1 MLNSEFLSVAYGRLR
16 DTYGWT
22 TSFASDPNQSEPGA
36 WSGNP
41 YMDTPAHRSLID
53 RRESNNNFFC
63 VSLMETPDKKRR
75 SKDCFLRMAVL
86 LADDASPDDL
96 FGNPSYIFETSPG
109 NHQIGIF
116 LDATDPDT
124 ANRPLLDAV
133 LQVMAASKLINADSS
148 GNNVVRYGRL
158 PVGCNTKQRDTGTFQ
173 TKIIYCKTEAT
184 YSLADA
190 VATFGLDLEEI
201 RQNIN
206 TTPTKT
212 QTTNS
217 STGSAV
223 DLYRNLIN
231 PNLDERSYHDPL
243 MKLSAAMVASGMAPG
258 AVVNNLRSLML
269 AIQPESTGE
278 EFARWEARYGTELSR
293 MVTSAEKYAPA
304 RQEAL
309 QGDVFVSQEQLRD
322 KTRNVRWLV
331 KGLVPEDSMGMI
343 FGASGTYKSFIAIDL
358 AMHIAHGMDW
368 AGLRTKQGPVAYIA
382 AEGGAGISR
391 RLDAWCNQ
399 FGLVETNN
407 LHICIT
413 PFLLTAQDE
422 MAHLKAAIAKFP
434 EPPSV
439 VIIDTLSQT
448 FSGDENSSS
457 DIGAYLRMINSEIR
471 AAFNCTVIVIHHTG
485 HSAAER
491 PRGSSAITANLD
503 FILGVFKPDPEAS
516 RAKVGVHK
524 MKDGDKVDDLYFN
537 MTRLVLGQ
545 DSDGDEI
552 SSLVAAHD
560 EAGKPDD
567 AGRFSK
573 YDSTIMAMMQ
583 NKKTIS
589 DKEIRDAFGS
599 ETQATYKGI
608 KRSLDKLHRAGM
620 IRSFGIGVWGRV
632 D

>member
-1 MLNSEFLSVAYGRLR
+1 M
-16 DTYGWT
+16 
-22 TSFASDPNQSEPGA
+22 
-36 WSGNP
+36 
-41 YMDTPAHRSLID
+41 
-53 RRESNNNFFC
+53 
-63 VSLMETPDKKRR
+63 
-75 SKDCFLRMAVL
+75 
-86 LADDASPDDL
+86 
-96 FGNPSYIFETSPG
+96 
-109 NHQIGIF
+109 
-116 LDATDPDT
+116 
-124 ANRPLLDAV
+124 
-133 LQVMAASKLINADSS
+133 
-148 GNNVVRYGRL
+148 
-158 PVGCNTKQRDTGTFQ
+158 TK
-173 TKIIYCKTEAT
+173 
-184 YSLADA
+184 
-190 VATFGLDLEEI
+190 
-201 RQNIN
+201 
-206 TTPTKT
+206 
-212 QTTNS
+212 
-217 STGSAV
+217 
-223 DLYRNLIN
+223 
-231 PNLDERSYHDPL
+231 
-243 MKLSAAMVASGMAPG
+243 
-258 AVVNNLRSLML
+258 
-269 AIQPESTGE
+269 
-278 EFARWEARYGTELSR
+278 
-293 MVTSAEKYAPA
+293 
-304 RQEAL
+304 
-309 QGDVFVSQEQLRD
+309 
-322 KTRNVRWLV
+322 NVRWLV

-343 FGASGTYKSFIAIDL
+343 FGASGTYKSFIAIDMAL
-358 AMHIAHGMDW
+358 HIAHGMDW

-391 RLDAWCNQ
+391 RLKAWRNQ

-422 MAHLKAAIAKFP
+422 MAHMKAAIAKFP
-434 EPPSV
+434 QPPSV

-457 DIGAYLRMINSEIR
+457 DIGTYLRMINSEIR

-537 MTRLVLGQ
+537 MTRLVLGE

-560 EAGKPDD
+560 EAGKSDD

-583 NKKTIS
+583 NKKTVS
-589 DKEIRDAFGS
+589 DKEIRDVFGS

>member
-1 MLNSEFLSVAYGRLR
+1 MLNSEFLSAAYGRLR

-22 TSFASDPNQSEPGA
+22 TSFASDPNQSDPGV

-63 VSLMETPDKKRR
+63 VSLMEAPDKKRR
-75 SKDCFLRMAVL
+75 SKDHFLRLAVL
-86 LADDASPDDL
+86 LADDASPEDL

-116 LDATDPDT
+116 LDRNDPDT

-133 LQVMAASKLINADSS
+133 LQVMAASKLIHADSS

-173 TKIIYCKTEAT
+173 TKIIYYKTDAT
-184 YSLADA
+184 YTLADA
-190 VATFGLDLEEI
+190 VATFGLDLDEI

-206 TTPTKT
+206 TAPAKS
-212 QTTNS
+212 QTINN

-223 DLYRNLIN
+223 DLYKSLIN

-243 MKLSAAMVASGMAPG
+243 LKLSSAMVASGMAPG

-269 AIQPESTGE
+269 AIQPETSGP
-278 EFARWEARYGTELSR
+278 EFDRWEARFGTELSR
-293 MVTSAEKYAPA
+293 MVSSAEKYTPA

-309 QGDVFVSQEQLRD
+309 QGDVFVSEEQLEEMT
-322 KTRNVRWLV
+322 KNVRWLV

-343 FGASGTYKSFIAIDL
+343 FGASGTYKSFIAIDMAL
-358 AMHIAHGMDW
+358 HIAHGMDW

-391 RLDAWCNQ
+391 RLKAWRNQ

-413 PFLLTAQDE
+413 PFLLTAQEE

-434 EPPSV
+434 QPPSV

-457 DIGAYLRMINSEIR
+457 DIGTYLRMINSEIR

-537 MTRLVLGQ
+537 MTRLILGE

-560 EAGKPDD
+560 EAGQSDD
-567 AGRFSK
+567 NGRYSK
-573 YDSTIMAMMQ
+573 YDSTIIALMQ

>member
-1 MLNSEFLSVAYGRLR
+1 MLNSEFLSAAYGRLR

-63 VSLMETPDKKRR
+63 VSIMQTPDKKRR

-158 PVGCNTKQRDTGTFQ
+158 PVGYNTKQRDTGAFQ
-173 TKIIYCKTEAT
+173 TKIIYYKTNAT
-184 YSLADA
+184 YTLADA

-206 TTPTKT
+206 TAPTKT
-212 QTTNS
+212 QNLNN
-217 STGSAV
+217 STGTAV

-231 PNLDERSYHDPL
+231 PDLDERSYHDPL
-243 MKLSAAMVASGMAPG
+243 LKLSSGMIASGMAPG
-258 AVVNNLRSLML
+258 AVVNYLRSLML
-269 AIQPESTGE
+269 AIQPETSGP
-278 EFARWEARYGTELSR
+278 EFDRWEARIGTELSR
-293 MVTSAEKYAPA
+293 MVSSAEKYTPA

-309 QGDVFVSQEQLRD
+309 QGDVFVSEEQLEEMT
-322 KTRNVRWLV
+322 KNVRWLV

-343 FGASGTYKSFIAIDL
+343 FGASGTYKSFIAIDMAL
-358 AMHIAHGMDW
+358 HIAHGMNW

-391 RLDAWCNQ
+391 RLKAWRNQ
-399 FGLVETNN
+399 FGLIETNN

-413 PFLLTAQDE
+413 PFLLTAQEE

-434 EPPSV
+434 QPPSV

-457 DIGAYLRMINSEIR
+457 DIGTYLRMINSEIR

-537 MTRLVLGQ
+537 MTRLVLGE

-560 EAGKPDD
+560 EAGKSDD

-583 NKKTIS
+583 NKKTVS
-589 DKEIRDAFGS
+589 DKEIRDVFGS

>member
-1 MLNSEFLSVAYGRLR
+1 
-16 DTYGWT
+16 
-22 TSFASDPNQSEPGA
+22 
-36 WSGNP
+36 
-41 YMDTPAHRSLID
+41 
-53 RRESNNNFFC
+53 
-63 VSLMETPDKKRR
+63 METPDKKRR